1 MRNLRLPRRGTVFST
16 RVIAFMAACVA
27 LATTAATAPDRTAA
41 TRTPRGVAPVRLTPY
56 RGGLPQPSPAR
67 PTLLKASGY
76 RHDGA
81 QRPPPQPCPRARDGD
96 RVVDW
101 STFTPS
107 DSLPSRAA
115 VYTDNTLVSYEF
127 AHLFLSVV
135 ASLQALGHSVD
146 VLVDPRKP
154 HRSRIQ
160 LVDMAADHALD
171 VDGARLA
178 VVSAPR
184 VGARLHVRA
193 DYGVFVAFGDMRAP
207 DVRGV
212 GAINAYYC
220 TFPYRPGD
228 GLPPGQLFTLPTY
241 DLVLAPSQFALHQY
255 LLHTELYLAPLVHDR
270 AHVPQTFMLAP
281 PVHAASRSNET
292 IAKRDIVVPG
302 HFAYNFEDVHR
313 TALLLFLGLQG
324 RMPADT
330 RLILM
335 GDVGHPEYLEKVKR
349 MVGGLNVDVVAAES
363 ATRQQYLLAQA
374 RVVWM
379 LMPAVEELLGEHPL
393 DLGVEWRLYP
403 HMGSTLAS
411 AMAAGTVPMVVDW
424 SSVHGNMLN
433 EKNGFMFADAN
444 QVLDATARLFGPD
457 TTTYGNMATA
467 AKRDVA
473 DRSHVRFTTALQG
486 VLQHAVAARPFR
498 HAVLQTPLE
507 YRPIPSSAGSRKVAV
522 TVEMGHHYALRWSA
536 AQVMSRLPGWAVHVH
551 HGLLNA
557 RFVKLAFVRDPGVRL
572 TELGYQHLTAAAYDD
587 LLKAPSFWE
596 GVAADTVLLF
606 HAGSVLTHNIDA
618 FVDAGYDYVAA
629 AAPERLDLGLPAADA
644 GLRGASLRNVS
655 AVMRA
660 CASHANTAASE
671 DAVLRA
677 APGVRVAPQ
686 GVACTFG
693 GGIGCPDVA
702 AGEPAVVT
710 ATAGGLSEARLRAM
724 LTQAVRGWARI

>member
-1 MRNLRLPRRGTVFST
+1 MRNLRVPQCGTVLTT
-16 RVIAFMAACVA
+16 RGILLMAACVA
-27 LATTAATAPDRTAA
+27 LATTAAAAPDRAAA
-41 TRTPRGVAPVRLTPY
+41 TRTPRGGVAPVRLTPY

-67 PTLLKASGY
+67 LPPLKASG
-76 RHDGA
+76 RRNDGA
-81 QRPPPQPCPRARDGD
+81 QRPPPPPCPRARDGD
-96 RVVDW
+96 RAVDW

-127 AHLFLSVV
+127 VHLFLSVV
-135 ASLQALGHSVD
+135 ASLQALEHSVD

-160 LVDMAADHALD
+160 LVDMAADHGLD
-171 VDGARLA
+171 VDGALLA
-178 VVSAPR
+178 VVPAPR
-184 VGARLHVRA
+184 VGARLHARA
-193 DYGVFVAFGDMRAP
+193 DYGVFVAFGDTRAP

-241 DLVLAPSQFALHQY
+241 DLVLVPSRFALHQY

-270 AHVPQTFMLAP
+270 ALVPQTFMLAP
-281 PVHAASRSNET
+281 PAHTASNET

-302 HFAYNFEDVHR
+302 HFAYKFEDVHR
-313 TALLLFLGLQG
+313 TALQLFGRLQG
-324 RMPADT
+324 RIPADT
-330 RLILM
+330 RLILI

-349 MVGGLNVDVVAAES
+349 MVVGLNVDVVADES
-363 ATRQQYLLAQA
+363 ATRQQHLLAQA

-379 LMPAVEELLGEHPL
+379 LKPAVEELLEEHPL
-393 DLGVEWRLYP
+393 DLGVEWRLYH

-424 SSVHGNMLN
+424 PSVHGNMLN
-433 EKNGFMFADAN
+433 EKNGFMLADAN

-473 DRSHVRFTTALQG
+473 DRSHARFTTALQG
-486 VLQHAVAARPFR
+486 VLQHAVAARPLR
-498 HAVLQTPLE
+498 HAVLQTPLDD
-507 YRPIPSSAGSRKVAV
+507 RPIPSSAGSRKVAV
-522 TVEMGHHYALRWSA
+522 TLEMGHHYALRWSA
-536 AQVMSRLPGWAVHVH
+536 AQVMSQLPGWALHVH
-551 HGLLNA
+551 HGVLNA

-572 TELGYQHLTAAAYDD
+572 TKLGYQHLTAAAYDD

-686 GVACTFG
+686 GVACAFG

-702 AGEPAVVT
+702 GGEPAVVT